1 MREVGSRDGH
11 SSGAGSRV
19 PPAPR
24 PSIHPLVIAF
34 FIACAA
40 LGGVVLVL
48 QLLLGLIGGDT
59 DLDHDAHVHLGD
71 GLDLLSVR
79 SLSAGVAFF
88 GIAGAGAATSGWPSV
103 LALGAALVAGGIA
116 TVVVAY
122 LMRAMR
128 KLEVD
133 GSEQIENALGQTAT
147 VYLRIPGNR
156 QGAGKILVPMQGRT
170 IEYQAVTPGG
180 ELPSGSVVVVRDI
193 VGPDMVEVVSQSA
206 GELTDGLV

>member
-1 MREVGSRDGH
+1 
-11 SSGAGSRV
+11 
-19 PPAPR
+19 
-24 PSIHPLVIAF
+24 VIAF

-59 DLDHDAHVHLGD
+59 DLDHDAHGHLGE

-88 GIAGAGAATSGWPSV
+88 GIAGAGTATAGWPSF
-103 LALGAALVAGGIA
+103 LAFGAALASGLVA

-133 GSEQIENALGQTAT
+133 GSERIENALGQTAT
-147 VYLRIPGNR
+147 VYLRIPGNN

-170 IEYQAVTPGG
+170 VEYQAVTPGG

-193 VGPDMVEVVSQSA
+193 VGPDIVEVVSQSA
-206 GELTDGLV
+206 GDLTDGLV

>member
-1 MREVGSRDGH
+1 
-11 SSGAGSRV
+11 
-19 PPAPR
+19 
-24 PSIHPLVIAF
+24 VIGF
-34 FIACAA
+34 FIVCAA
-40 LGGVVLVL
+40 LGGVVLIL
-48 QLLLGLIGGDT
+48 QLLLGLIAGDT
-59 DLDHDAHVHLGD
+59 ELDHHGEGHLGA

-79 SLSAGVAFF
+79 SLSAGIAFF
-88 GIAGAGAATSGWPSV
+88 GIGGAGAATAGWPSI
-103 LALGAALVAGGIA
+103 LALGVALVSGLFA

-128 KLEVD
+128 RLEAD
-133 GSEQIENALGQTAT
+133 GSERIENALGQTAT

-156 QGAGKILVPMQGRT
+156 AGAGKILVPVQGRT
-170 IEYQAVTPGG
+170 VEYQAVTPGD